1 MIRPSKPRFATAT
14 GPSVQNV
21 LDSHVSRAHIGSFSK
36 GNGKTPRRNAAAA
49 ARKRRCVECGGV
61 LQTYS
66 QAYCSACADERRRKV
81 RERSRQRRAKA
92 GAK

>member
-1 MIRPSKPRFATAT
+1 MTKPRFAPSDT
-14 GPSVQNV
+14 PSVLNV
-21 LDSHVSRAHIGSFSK
+21 LDSHVSRVHIGTFARPS
-36 GNGKTPRRNAAAA
+36 GKTPKRDAAA

-81 RERSRQRRAKA
+81 RERSRQRRKA
-92 GAK
+92 GAI